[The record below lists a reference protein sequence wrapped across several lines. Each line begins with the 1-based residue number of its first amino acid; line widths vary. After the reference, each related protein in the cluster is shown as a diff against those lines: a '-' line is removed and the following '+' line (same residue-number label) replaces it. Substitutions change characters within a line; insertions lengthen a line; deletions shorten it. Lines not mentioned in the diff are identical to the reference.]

1 MLIQRRKPCSSEAI
15 TQDSHP
21 LLDKIL
27 RQRGISDASEL
38 STQAQDLLHYKHLKG
53 IDAASSLLADAVE
66 AEQKICIV
74 GDFDADGATST
85 ALCIL
90 ALAEMGY
97 SNVFYIVPNRFDYG
111 YGLTSPV
118 VDLAHQDGAEVI
130 ITVDNGISSIEGVK
144 HANSLGLK
152 VIVTDHHLPAEEVPD
167 AQAIVNPNQFGCQFP
182 SKHIAGVGVAFYV
195 MSALKNELQNR
206 GYFVKKQLK
215 APNMANFLDIVAI
228 GTVADVVTL
237 DKNNRI
243 LVHQGIARIR
253 AGKTRAGVL
262 AILNIANRDYRKLCT
277 SDIGFVIGPRLNAA
291 GRLEDMSY
299 GIECLMCTNASA
311 AAQYAA
317 DLDALNQSRREIEQ
331 SMRDDAEAALK
342 QIQVDKHNMP
352 ASLVLYREDFHQGV
366 VGIVAGRLKEAYYRP
381 TIIFAN
387 EDEHFIKGSARSI
400 DGIHIRDML
409 ARIDALQPNLIKKFG
424 GHAMAAGLS
433 IAKHDLPQFQTLLNQ
448 VVSEAS
454 QGLPNEA
461 IIYSDGELLSEQIN
475 LELASTLKFAL
486 PWGQKFEEPQFDG
499 EFEIVNQRIVG
510 QKHLKL
516 TVASNKQYF
525 DAIAFNVDVKSW
537 PNNSAKR
544 IRLAYKLDIN
554 EFRGQTSVQLMVNS
568 IELVE

>member
-1 MLIQRRKPCSSEAI
+1 M
-15 TQDSHP
+15 
-21 LLDKIL
+21 
-27 RQRGISDASEL
+27 
-38 STQAQDLLHYKHLKG
+38 
-53 IDAASSLLADAVE
+53 
-66 AEQKICIV
+66 
-74 GDFDADGATST
+74 
-85 ALCIL
+85 
-90 ALAEMGY
+90 
-97 SNVFYIVPNRFDYG
+97 
-111 YGLTSPV
+111 
-118 VDLAHQDGAEVI
+118 
-130 ITVDNGISSIEGVK
+130 
-144 HANSLGLK
+144 
-152 VIVTDHHLPAEEVPD
+152 
-167 AQAIVNPNQFGCQFP
+167 
-182 SKHIAGVGVAFYV
+182 
-195 MSALKNELQNR
+195 
-206 GYFVKKQLK
+206 
-215 APNMANFLDIVAI
+215 
-228 GTVADVVTL
+228 
-237 DKNNRI
+237 
-243 LVHQGIARIR
+243 
-253 AGKTRAGVL
+253 
-262 AILNIANRDYRKLCT
+262 
-277 SDIGFVIGPRLNAA
+277 
-291 GRLEDMSY
+291 
-299 GIECLMCTNASA
+299 
-311 AAQYAA
+311 
-317 DLDALNQSRREIEQ
+317 
-331 SMRDDAEAALK
+331 
-342 QIQVDKHNMP
+342 
-352 ASLVLYREDFHQGV
+352 LYREDFHQGV

-381 TIIFAN
+381 TIVFAN